1 MLNLKEKLGIRIRK
15 FRKELGYSQEK
26 LAELI
31 GMDIPNLSN
40 IERGKRFMTAETLE
54 KLAISLKTTE
64 RELFNFNEIEPSK
77 YYHQDIN
84 AILNYFNEDELEF
97 TLNFLKNYLKIRK

>member
-1 MLNLKEKLGIRIRK
+1 MLNLKEKLGLRIKKIRK
-15 FRKELGYSQEK
+15 NLGYSQEK

-54 KLAISLKTTE
+54 KIAKALKTTE
-64 RELFNFNEIEPSK
+64 RELFNFNETEPNK
-77 YYHQDIN
+77 YFQQDIN
-84 AILNYFNEDELEF
+84 IILNNFDERELEF
-97 TLNFLKNYLKIRK
+97 ILDFLKSYLKIKK

>member
-1 MLNLKEKLGIRIRK
+1 MLNLKEKLGLRIKKIRK
-15 FRKELGYSQEK
+15 NLGYSQEK

-54 KLAISLKTTE
+54 KIAKALKTTE
-64 RELFNFNEIEPSK
+64 RELFNFNETEPNK
-77 YYHQDIN
+77 YFQQDIN
-84 AILNYFNEDELEF
+84 I
-97 TLNFLKNYLKIRK
+97 I